1 MSFKNTLVKKY
12 IMGISG
18 LFLVIF
24 LTTHLSGN
32 LLLFLD
38 DNGGAF
44 NAYAHFMGTNKIIRT
59 AEVIL
64 ALGFLVHIITALVL
78 HIKLPSVRPVSYKMN
93 KTSQNSSFISR
104 NMGITGSVILLF
116 LVIHLK
122 NFFVESRFYG
132 QDDLYKLVKTA
143 FQDPI
148 YVGIYLCSLIVLAL
162 HLAHGF
168 QSAFQSWGVHDKF
181 YMKII
186 KRTSYVFAVVV
197 PSGFA
202 AMPLYFYLQHLCG
215 Q

>member
-1 MSFKNTLVKKY
+1 
-12 IMGISG
+12 MGVSG
-18 LFLVIF
+18 LFLIVF
-24 LTTHLSGN
+24 LVTHLSGN

-38 DNGGAF
+38 DNGEAF
-44 NAYAHFMGTNKIIRT
+44 NTYAHFMSTNKIIRT
-59 AEVIL
+59 AEIIL
-64 ALGFLVHIITALVL
+64 ALGFLVHIITALILSVR
-78 HIKLPSVRPVSYKMN
+78 LPSVRPIPYKMN

-116 LVIHLK
+116 LIIHLK

-132 QDDLYKLVKTA
+132 QKDLYNLVKTA

-148 YVGIYLCSLIVLAL
+148 YVGIYLFSLIILAF

-168 QSAFQSWGVHDKF
+168 QSAFQSWGIHDKF
-181 YMKII
+181 YTSII
-186 KRTSYVFAVVV
+186 KKAGYLFAVIV

-202 AMPLYFYLQHLCG
+202 AMPLYFFLQHLYS